1 MSKLRKTLAI
11 LLVLVM
17 SLSLLAGCG
26 NKSGDDKKDDGT
38 SNENRTL
45 NIAASGDTGTL
56 YPLALS
62 GGFVSLQYAFYEP
75 LWTFTR
81 DGTRVWKLATSY
93 EQVGDIQYTLK
104 LREGVTFSNGNPMT
118 AEDVLFSMEDAQ
130 R

>member
-26 NKSGDDKKDDGT
+26 NKSGDGKKDDGT

-62 GGFVSLQYAFYEP
+62 GGFVSLQYAFYEFP
-75 LWTFTR
+75 
-81 DGTRVWKLATSY
+81 V
-93 EQVGDIQYTLK
+93 DIHKRRYPRMETCHL
-104 LREGVTFSNGNPMT
+104 LRAGG
-118 AEDVLFSMEDAQ
+118 
-130 R
+130 